1 MKQFIIKYKFKN
13 GTPEEWHR
21 QIAEF
26 IAALDTDPDLKGKIS
41 YRVMKEKQG
50 AGYYHLATVN
60 DDNVPNV
67 LQTKDFFKR
76 YTEATKHTGGGE
88 VEVQPLETVAST
100 AFKL

>member
-13 GTPEEWHR
+13 GTPEAWHK

-41 YRVMKEKQG
+41 YKVMKEKQG
-50 AGYYHLATVN
+50 AGYYHLVTVT
-60 DDNVPNV
+60 DDNLPNV
-67 LQTKDFFKR
+67 LQTKDFFKP

-88 VEVQPLETVAST
+88 VEVQPLETVAET
-100 AFKL
+100 AFRG